1 MATVSMNQQPR
12 QIDPDFRTG
21 CGIIATI
28 IACIVTGITAIVLV
42 IGAFETMGFL
52 GGIFTMLGLG
62 AFISSGLMWIAG
74 NGSVREGIRWTFS

>member
-28 IACIVTGITAIVLV
+28 VACIVSALTVIVMV
-42 IGAFETMGFL
+42 IAAFETMGFL
-52 GGIFTMLGLG
+52 GGIFTMLAFG
-62 AFISSGLMWIAG
+62 ACISSGLMWIAG

>member
-1 MATVSMNQQPR
+1 MTEQPR

-28 IACIVTGITAIVLV
+28 IAFIVTALTAIVLV
-42 IGAFETMGFL
+42 IAAFEAMGFL
-52 GGIFTMLGLG
+52 AGIFTMLGLG
-62 AFISSGLMWIAG
+62 AFISSGLMWVAG